1 VTAVGGGF
9 DLEEED
15 GDDDSGGTIGDE
27 GDFRSGEFFS
37 CLEGTTFTSR
47 CFLFVVLVG
56 VTDEASVTF
65 GDTLVEVPM

>member
-1 VTAVGGGF
+1 VTAVGGGFDLEEEDGDGF

-37 CLEGTTFTSR
+37 CLE
-47 CFLFVVLVG
+47 
-56 VTDEASVTF
+56 
-65 GDTLVEVPM
+65 